1 MQTRSPL
8 ARPRVDHWRYR
19 LTFPESPNNV
29 LLLIVLLPLLL
40 GTVSTLWL
48 GRRSRWG
55 SAVVAFAITSASLA
69 LLVGQGVA
77 VMAGETVMNVW
88 PWVPSLGLNLG
99 FRLDGLSLVFAGLIL
114 FIGLLIIVYAHYY
127 LSAKDSA
134 AKFYSL
140 MMLFMAAMLGVV
152 LSDNLLL
159 LVVFW
164 ELTSLSSFLLV
175 GYWSHRPDARAG
187 ARQALAV
194 TGGGGLAMLG
204 GFVLLGQIAG
214 THELSAM
221 AAHAAAIQADP
232 RFLPALL
239 LILVGAFTKSAQF
252 PFHFWLPDA
261 MAAPTPVSAYLHSAT
276 MVKAGVFL
284 LMRMWPVLAGSGWF
298 EAIVSGVG
306 LFTVVFAA
314 FIAIFKHDLKALLA
328 YSTVSH
334 LGLMVFLVGVGSP
347 LAAVAAVFHLLNHAT
362 FKASL
367 FMIAGIVDHETH
379 SRDMRQLG
387 GLYRLMPWTATLS
400 MVAAASM
407 AGVPLTNGFLSKEMF
422 FTEAVN
428 GAVAIAGRWGV
439 DAWVVPVLVTLAG
452 VFSVAYALRFVHD
465 TYFNGRYGEM
475 RPAPDGP
482 APGEAPIAID
492 GPEVGPARAAL
503 LPHPHDPPLGMRLP
517 ALLLVTMCLVV
528 GLLPAITFGPLVHVA
543 ASAVTGQAL
552 PEYHLALWHGFNL
565 PLLMSVVALAAG
577 ASLYLWLARGRWLHH
592 IASERWFGPF
602 TGRAVFEGS
611 SNGLFALAG
620 RISLRLENGSLQ
632 RYLAWL
638 VAAAVVVGAVPLLGG
653 GGIGTGPRELLPANA
668 LAIAVWLLLGATCLT
683 MVVTHQRRFQLVVLL
698 GVVGLVVSLS
708 FVSLSAP
715 DLALT
720 QLSVE
725 LVSTVLLL
733 MGLALLPAQTP
744 RESSAGRRARDGLL
758 ALVGGAGMAW
768 LAWVLL
774 TRGHESIAWYF
785 LENALPVA
793 GGSNVVNVI
802 LVDFRGYDT
811 YGEITV
817 LGIAAIGVL
826 ALMEGLHIRRPL
838 ADGAG
843 RRWTFVDPPLLLRV
857 AASVVLPVAL
867 VFSVYIFM
875 RGHNLPGGGFIAG
888 LITSVALVLQLMS
901 IGQARAESLV
911 HAQGGRRFVRWIG
924 AGLGIAGLTGAAAF
938 VFGRPF
944 LTSAFGHPQL
954 PLLGELPLAS
964 AALFDLGVYLTVVGA
979 TLLTISSLGNASRE
993 GLPSRDAGRAD
1004 GDAPHPTPQP
1014 SPGAAAS

>member
-1 MQTRSPL
+1 M
-8 ARPRVDHWRYR
+8 
-19 LTFPESPNNV
+19 

-40 GTVSTLWL
+40 GTLSTLWL
-48 GRRSRWG
+48 GSRSRLG
-55 SAVVAFAITSASLA
+55 AAIVAFVITSASLA
-69 LLVGQGVA
+69 LLVGQGAA

-99 FRLDGLSLVFAGLIL
+99 FRLDGLSMMFAGLIL
-114 FIGLLIIVYAHYY
+114 FIGLLIIIYAHFY

-164 ELTSLSSFLLV
+164 ELTSLSSFLLI
-175 GYWSHRPDARAG
+175 GFWSHRDDARAG

-214 THELSAM
+214 TYELSAM
-221 AAHAAAIQADP
+221 AANAAAIQADP
-232 RFLPALL
+232 MFLPALL

-284 LMRMWPVLAGSGWF
+284 LMRLYPVLAGSGHF
-298 EAIVSGVG
+298 EAIVTAVG
-306 LFTVVFAA
+306 LITVLFAA
-314 FIAIFKHDLKALLA
+314 FIAIFKHDLKGLLA

-334 LGLMVFLVGVGSP
+334 LGLIVFLIGLGSP
-347 LAAVAAVFHLLNHAT
+347 LAAVAAVFHVLNHAT
-362 FKASL
+362 FKCSL

-387 GLYRLMPWTATLS
+387 GLYKLMPWTATLS

-422 FTEAVN
+422 FTEAV
-428 GAVAIAGRWGV
+428 AGSAAMAGG
-439 DAWVVPVLVTLAG
+439 WVWLVPLLVTLAG
-452 VFSVAYALRFVHD
+452 VFSVAYSLRFVHD
-465 TYFNGRYGEM
+465 TYFNGTYGEV
-475 RPAPDGP
+475 PKPLAGP
-482 APGEAPIAID
+482 PQERLSPTGGEAP
-492 GPEVGPARAAL
+492 GTGAAGGL
-503 LPHPHDPPLGMRLP
+503 VLHPHEPPLGMKLP
-517 ALLLVTMCLVV
+517 AMLLVTMCIVV
-528 GLLPAITFGPLVHVA
+528 GLLPAITFGPLVQVA
-543 ASAVTGQAL
+543 TTAVVGAPL
-552 PEYHLALWHGFNL
+552 PAYQLALWHGFNL
-565 PLLMSVVALAAG
+565 PLLMSAVAVAAG
-577 ASLYLWLARGRWLHH
+577 VSLYLWLARARWLHR
-592 IASERWFGPF
+592 ISSEAWFGRL
-602 TGRAVFEGS
+602 TGRSAFEGAS
-611 SNGLFALAG
+611 DGLFSLSG
-620 RISLRLENGSLQ
+620 RISIRLENGSLQ
-632 RYLAWL
+632 RYLAWM
-638 VAAAVVVGAVPLLGG
+638 VGAAVVVAAAPLIGG
-653 GGIGTGPRELLPANA
+653 GGIGAGSRELLPANA
-668 LAIAVWLLLGATCLT
+668 LAVAIWLLLGATCLAI
-683 MVVTHQRRFQLVVLL
+683 VFTHHRRFQSVVLL
-698 GVVGLVVSLS
+698 GVVGLAVSLT

-733 MGLALLPAQTP
+733 MGLALLPAQSP
-744 RESSAGRRARDGLL
+744 RESSGTRRARDALL
-758 ALVGGAGMAW
+758 ALAGGAGIAW

-785 LENALPVA
+785 LDKAVPVG

-826 ALMEGLHIRRPL
+826 ALMEGMTARRPL
-838 ADGAG
+838 ADAAG
-843 RRWTFVDPPLLLRV
+843 RRWTFVDQPLLLRV

-875 RGHNLPGGGFIAG
+875 RGHNMPGGGFIAG

-901 IGQARAESLV
+901 LGQARAEALL

-924 AGLGIAGLTGAAAF
+924 AGLGIAGLTGAGAF
-938 VFGRPF
+938 LFGKPF
-944 LTSAFGHPQL
+944 LTSAHGHPQVGW
-954 PLLGELPLAS
+954 LGELPLAS
-964 AALFDLGVYLTVVGA
+964 AALFDLGVYFTVVGA
-979 TLLTISSLGNASRE
+979 TLLTISVLGTVSRE
-993 GLPSRDAGRAD
+993 GIPSRDAGPVHDD
-1004 GDAPHPTPQP
+1004 GPDASTL
-1014 SPGAAAS
+1014 GARP